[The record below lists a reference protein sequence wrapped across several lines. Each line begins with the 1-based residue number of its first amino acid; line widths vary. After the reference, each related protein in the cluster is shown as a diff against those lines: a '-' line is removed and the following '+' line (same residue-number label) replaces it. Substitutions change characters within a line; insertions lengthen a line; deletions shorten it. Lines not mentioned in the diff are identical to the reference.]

1 MFSTNFSLVH
11 SLFGFG
17 SSLKTLFRPWF
28 TLVPYLLGL
37 GSPLE
42 HPLFGLGSSL
52 MAMCQTCTIL
62 VRWCLAMFLGR
73 VPLSHIFFGK
83 GHVQALFPLKLLIIK
98 LLIKDGSC
106 FLLEIAHVLVKIGL
120 ARQMGWICCY
130 SELGSLAPQNP
141 LTEKL
146 PNMMIDANFELITIK
161 FITEWFHHLQTTHN
175 MPNPLRLNTVCHSHN
190 HSKSLWQLSSAT
202 SSSSRPASPPINI
215 TRCGG
220 CCLRT
225 KCNSVNLS

>member
-1 MFSTNFSLVH
+1 MCNPFS
-11 SLFGFG
+11 
-17 SSLKTLFRPWF
+17 
-28 TLVPYLLGL
+28 
-37 GSPLE
+37 
-42 HPLFGLGSSL
+42 
-52 MAMCQTCTIL
+52 
-62 VRWCLAMFLGR
+62 
-73 VPLSHIFFGK
+73 
-83 GHVQALFPLKLLIIK
+83 PLKLLIIK

-175 MPNPLRLNTVCHSHN
+175 MPNPLRLNTVRHSHN
-190 HSKSLWQLSSAT
+190 HSKSLWHLSSAT

-225 KCNSVNLS
+225 KCNSVNLSWLTHQAKICVKLLKWRAWRNCPWLSMAAWNCLTSSLAFWEMDLLMLRTIKSMHSPKPSKSSDLPRIHF